1 MSDPTPAAG
10 WYPAPHANNEQRYW
24 DGTQWLEPEPAPSD
38 VATDAYPTA
47 AAVPDDAA
55 TPTEAEATT
64 KAKMPAKKK
73 WIIGGSIAA
82 GVILVGSIGSALGLG
97 NKDDAPAA
105 DPQPTTAAEPAAEE
119 EAAPSIVVPDVVG
132 IPVSDAIV
140 VLTEAGL
147 TPPALST
154 FVDPT
159 ALVVSTSRTAGS
171 AATNGAAISIV
182 VEEKPK
188 LTLGQQNAIGKAQSY
203 LSFSGFSRS
212 GLIHQLEFEGFSTED
227 ATFGADNAGADW
239 NAECAQKAQSYMDMS
254 SFSRQSLSDQL
265 AFEGFQPAEIEFG
278 LAAVGY

>member
-24 DGTQWLEPEPAPSD
+24 DGTQWLEPQP
-38 VATDAYPTA
+38 
-47 AAVPDDAA
+47 
-55 TPTEAEATT
+55 TPTIDASTSAGVSSDATTPAEAEYPA

-82 GVILVGSIGSALGLG
+82 GVILIGSIGSALGLG
-97 NKDDAPAA
+97 NKDDAPTA
-105 DPQPTTAAEPAAEE
+105 DTKPTTAAEPVEE
-119 EAAPSIVVPDVVG
+119 EASPSIVVPDVVG

-147 TPPALST
+147 TPPALTT
-154 FVDPT
+154 FEDPT

-171 AATNGAAISIV
+171 AATDGAAISIV

-188 LTLGQQNAIGKAQSY
+188 LTLAQQNAIGKAQSY

-212 GLIHQLEFEGFSTED
+212 GLIQQLEFEGFSTED

-254 SFSRQSLSDQL
+254 SFSRQSLYDQL
-265 AFEGFQPAEIEFG
+265 AFEGFQPTEIEFG